1 MQQHPD
7 LLTDRLL
14 LTPPSQSD
22 LEDITAQINS
32 TEEIPRNIFN
42 IPNPYTLADAEN
54 WLAICHEGWKSGSAF
69 RFALRDKRSGRFIG
83 MIGLHPVNEHRKA
96 EVGYWL
102 GKEFHGRGY
111 AGEALM
117 AVLRFGFETLDLNK
131 IFATHFT
138 QNPASGKVM
147 EKAGMK
153 HEGFL
158 KQEYYHQNEFQDVHR
173 YCILKSQ
180 WQPVCLKGKD

>member
-69 RFALRDKRSGRFIG
+69 RFALRDKR
-83 MIGLHPVNEHRKA
+83 
-96 EVGYWL
+96 
-102 GKEFHGRGY
+102 
-111 AGEALM
+111 
-117 AVLRFGFETLDLNK
+117 
-131 IFATHFT
+131 
-138 QNPASGKVM
+138 
-147 EKAGMK
+147 
-153 HEGFL
+153 
-158 KQEYYHQNEFQDVHR
+158 
-173 YCILKSQ
+173 
-180 WQPVCLKGKD
+180 